1 MASDG
6 LVGLL
11 GDKLVSTGGEQ
22 IDTSTLA
29 DNDCIG
35 LYFSAHWCPPCRGF
49 TPKLAQGYK
58 KIRGDGKKFEIVF
71 VSSDKDQSSFDEYFG
86 EMPWKALP
94 FADRERKAALS
105 KKFKV
110 NGIPTLVLIKGDGSV
125 ITVDGRE
132 AVGGDLE
139 GNNFPWVPPTF
150 HEALGDKFLRHDG
163 AGGFSDTTFDEAL
176 KGKYIALYFSAHW
189 CPPCRGFT
197 PKLKETYEKMKAKR
211 DDFEFVFVSSDKD
224 ESSMKSYM
232 KEAHGAWLTL
242 PFARRD
248 SKEAL
253 STICGVQGIPTF
265 AVIDPDG
272 NIITTKARGNVA
284 SDPTGE
290 MFPWHPLPVSNL
302 DTDADGLNDETC
314 VLLLTDASD
323 VDDSDRA
330 LAKVALNEV
339 ATAHKEAAKAKGEPP
354 SLLFFASTTGQ
365 GPVGQIRRL
374 CKTENTGLKLIILD
388 IPDNGGYYTFDA
400 KEAMSSDSLSALIT
414 KFQAGAFKGERKQLG

>member
-1 MASDG
+1 MSAG
-6 LVGLL
+6 LADLL
-11 GDKLVSTGGEQ
+11 GAELVTTGGSK
-22 IDTSTLA
+22 IATTTLA

-58 KIRGDGKKFEIVF
+58 TMREAGKKFEVVF
-71 VSSDKDQSSFDEYFG
+71 VSSDSDQKSFDEYFG

-125 ITVDGRE
+125 ITLDGRA

-139 GNNFPWVPPTF
+139 GKNFPWIPPTF
-150 HEALGDKFLRHDG
+150 HEALGETFLRHDG
-163 AGGFSDTTFDEAL
+163 NGGFSETTFDEAL

-197 PKLKETYEKMKAKR
+197 PKLKETYDKMKAKR

-224 ESSMKSYM
+224 EAAMKSYM

-242 PFARRD
+242 PYARRD
-248 SKEAL
+248 AKEAL
-253 STICGVQGIPTF
+253 STICGVKGIPTF
-265 AVIDPDG
+265 AVVDPDG

-284 SDPTGE
+284 SDPSGD
-290 MFPWHPLPVSNL
+290 MFPWHPLPVSDL
-302 DTDADGLNDETC
+302 DNDADGLNEETC

-323 VDDSDRA
+323 VDDGDRA
-330 LAKVALNEV
+330 IAKVALDEV
-339 ATAHKEAAKAKGEPP
+339 ATEYNKAAKAKGETP
-354 SLLFFASTTGQ
+354 SLLFFSSTTGQ
-365 GPVGQIRRL
+365 GPVGQIRKL
-374 CKTENTGLKLIILD
+374 CKTDNKGIKLIILD
-388 IPDNGGYYTFDA
+388 IPDNGGFYTFDA
-400 KEAMSSDSLSALIT
+400 KEAMSSASLSALIS
-414 KFQAGAFKGERKQLG
+414 KFQAGAFKGERKQLA